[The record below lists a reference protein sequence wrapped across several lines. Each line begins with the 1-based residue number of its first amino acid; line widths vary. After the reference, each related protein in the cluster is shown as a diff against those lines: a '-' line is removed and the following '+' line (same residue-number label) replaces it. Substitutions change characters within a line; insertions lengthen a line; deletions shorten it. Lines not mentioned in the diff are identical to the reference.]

1 LYSINGGPFVPALPS
16 YNGLSAGLFTVVAQD
31 VSGCLGTSTE
41 MVTESSPIEPNLS
54 VFNSVTCTGVNDG
67 IIIATPTGGST
78 PLYDFTFSNGFV
90 QIQSNSS
97 STGSLSTGEFSVI
110 IENSDGCLAHDTV
123 TLVPT
128 SILSVNSI
136 ITDVSCNGGTNGSIL
151 VTLVGGNIATNWI
164 WSNGVTGTPLAT
176 GLAAD
181 TYTCQITDLDGC
193 VTSESITIIEPAS
206 NLEILATGTDLK
218 CFKDSTGTV
227 NASIVT
233 NGAGGWSWFWTGPN
247 GFTAS
252 TQQVIGLN
260 AGEYIVEVID
270 AGLCAQYDTVIIDQP
285 DSLYADLSAIDIT
298 CFANDNGMATTIM
311 NGGTPNFSYSW
322 TGPNSYA
329 SNSASISSL
338 APGNYTL
345 NVTDLNGCPT
355 NDMINISEPS
365 ILEAVSLVSDYN
377 SWGVS
382 CNGGSNGQVTI
393 TLSGGVS
400 QYIVTYNGGFATSI
414 IADSIFIFSNLTGGI
429 GTFDV
434 VDFNGCELLGTP
446 IIITEPPLLEIVSN
460 TFVDPSCFNAN
471 DGSIIVNV
479 AGGIEPYN
487 FELNGVTSPLT
498 NLSDGTYSLLV
509 TDINNCE
516 VVPPNPLTLTEPL
529 EILVTAE
536 ICLNSISID
545 VQNALGNYATT
556 WTNELGN
563 LIGTDNTVTDLTS
576 GEYNVLII
584 DQPNG
589 CVLDTTFNL
598 VLPTINV
605 TDATC
610 SNSAD
615 GSIEILIDGTS
626 FYDVF
631 VDGLLIAEDVI
642 STTVSNLEV
651 GAYAITI
658 IDDGSCEYNVIATVG
673 YVGGYNCVEPPI
685 IISPNFD
692 GTNDTWNPAIDVDED
707 ITVTI
712 YNRWGQIEFFTENAN
727 SRTFVWDGINNDGN
741 TLPTAD
747 YYFVIDFINQP
758 DKTGVIT
765 YIR

>member
-1 LYSINGGPFVPALPS
+1 
-16 YNGLSAGLFTVVAQD
+16 
-31 VSGCLGTSTE
+31 
-41 MVTESSPIEPNLS
+41 
-54 VFNSVTCTGVNDG
+54 
-67 IIIATPTGGST
+67 
-78 PLYDFTFSNGFV
+78 
-90 QIQSNSS
+90 
-97 STGSLSTGEFSVI
+97 
-110 IENSDGCLAHDTV
+110 
-123 TLVPT
+123 
-128 SILSVNSI
+128 
-136 ITDVSCNGGTNGSIL
+136 
-151 VTLVGGNIATNWI
+151 
-164 WSNGVTGTPLAT
+164 VTGTPLVT

-365 ILEAVSLVSDYN
+365 ILEAVTEVSDYN

-400 QYIVTYNGGFATSI
+400 PYVISYNNNQALTI
-414 IADSIFIFSNLTGGI
+414 TADSIFLFSNLTGGI

-434 VDFNGCELLGTP
+434 LDFNGCSLLGTP
-446 IIITEPPLLEIVSN
+446 IIITEPPLLEVLLPTTVIH
-460 TFVDPSCFNAN
+460 PSCFNAN
-471 DGSIIVNV
+471 DGSAIVNV

-487 FELNGVTSPLT
+487 FELNGVASPLT

-516 VVPPNPLTLTEPL
+516 VGPISLSLIEPL

-610 SNSAD
+610 SNSAN

-642 STTVSNLEV
+642 STTVPNLEV

-673 YVGGYNCVEPPI
+673 YVGGYSCVEPPI